1 VGQEPEIPM
10 TLFADAGAVS
20 QMAHAEPASR
30 ADVARERRRAVVAR
44 RCPGRPSA
52 AARLRVAWGH
62 VAARTDGRGLASLP
76 PASRRPSGSTTK
88 MPTYLELPTNF

>member
-20 QMAHAEPASR
+20 QMAHAEPAS
-30 ADVARERRRAVVAR
+30 RAVVAR